1 MLRDVE
7 KETHKQQVL
16 WEKKLVYL
24 KSGWDDYKNYC
35 VKFPIKNDQFLIFSV
50 LSWGGGHGRG
60 ATITKTIIII
70 TTTKVVPPLGAENS
84 EFPILLSSCSG
95 M

>member
-1 MLRDVE
+1 MS
-7 KETHKQQVL
+7 TTF
-16 WEKKLVYL
+16 YIL
-24 KSGWDDYKNYC
+24 KSLTKNY
-35 VKFPIKNDQFLIFSV
+35 QFLIFSV

-70 TTTKVVPPLGAENS
+70 TTAKVVPPLGAENS